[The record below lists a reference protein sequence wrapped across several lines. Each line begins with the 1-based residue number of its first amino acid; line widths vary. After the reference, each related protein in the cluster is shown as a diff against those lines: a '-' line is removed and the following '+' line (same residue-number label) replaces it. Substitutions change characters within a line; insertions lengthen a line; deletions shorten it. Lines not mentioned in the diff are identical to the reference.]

1 MTSPARV
8 RMLSFFLRGGTKSV
22 LLKAGFL
29 IALIAIAD
37 WRADK
42 DVTLGFLY
50 LFPMLMVGS
59 VLKRWQIGMVAAL
72 CTFLAEIFDSFEWR
86 PSAGIPRD
94 ILIFAA
100 FLGMGLFVY
109 EVVRSRQAALRHL
122 NQIESE
128 SEARRAAE
136 EQLKVLVDS
145 SPVAIFTADA
155 CGTVLQ
161 ANDAAHRLFALS
173 PGGLPGRAIRQYL
186 PSLMNVP
193 APEPNGPSFRTVM
206 QARGQRQDGESFLAD
221 IWFSTYRTSVG
232 SRLAA
237 MVMDT
242 SEDLR
247 NREEYSLHQLL
258 AASRILV
265 GAVSHEVR
273 NVCGAIAVVHENLA
287 RNSSLAHNKD
297 FEALGTLIE
306 TLEKIAAL
314 ELRQTP
320 YPATRVDLPALLEE
334 LRIVVEPALREE
346 GIEVSWDIQPGL
358 PAVWADRQSL
368 MQVFL
373 NLTKN
378 SQRAM
383 QDRPFPQ
390 LKIVA
395 RDEGQRVAVRVQDTG
410 GGVLHPEHLFRPFQ
424 PGAQSTGLGVYLSR
438 ALMRSFRGELRYE
451 PEPPSGRGQAGSTF
465 VVELST
471 VLAGQL
477 PGAANLPDAVKLP
490 EAVKLKEGHG
500 TGNPDSTGGRP
511 QSVPGQP
518 QPVVA
523 D

>member
-1 MTSPARV
+1 MTKVTRIG
-8 RMLSFFLRGGTKSV
+8 MLSFILRGGAKSV
-22 LLKAGFL
+22 LLKAGVL
-29 IALIAIAD
+29 IAAIAFAD

-59 VLKRWQIGMVAAL
+59 VLKRWQIGIAAAL
-72 CTFLAEIFDSFEWR
+72 CTLLTELFDSFDWR

-94 ILIFAA
+94 ILIFSA
-100 FLGMGLFVY
+100 FLGMGMFVY
-109 EVVRSRQAALRHL
+109 EVVRSRGAALTHL
-122 NQIESE
+122 KQIESE

-145 SPVAIFTADA
+145 SPAAIFTADSE
-155 CGTVLQ
+155 GRVLQ
-161 ANDAAHRLFALS
+161 ANDAAHRLFAVP
-173 PGGLPGRAIRQYL
+173 PGSLPGRSIRQYL
-186 PSLMNVP
+186 PSLENVP
-193 APEPNGPSFRTVM
+193 APEVNGPSFRTVM
-206 QARGQRQDGESFLAD
+206 QCRGQRQDGEAFLAD

-237 MVMDT
+237 MVVDT

-297 FEALGTLIE
+297 FEALGTLIL

-320 YPATRVDLPALLEE
+320 YPASRVDLPALLEE
-334 LRIVVEPALREE
+334 LRIVIEAALRDE
-346 GIEVSWDIQPGL
+346 GIEVSWDIEPGL
-358 PAVWADRQSL
+358 PSVWADRQSL

-383 QDRPFPQ
+383 LDRSSRQ

-395 RDEGQRVAVRVQDTG
+395 RAEGHRVAVRVQDTG
-410 GGVLHPEHLFRPFQ
+410 GGVLDPEHLFRPFQ

-438 ALMRSFRGELRYE
+438 ALLRTFRGDLRYE
-451 PEPPSGRGQAGSTF
+451 PGPHGAVF
-465 VVELST
+465 VVELSPAPT
-471 VLAGQL
+471 S
-477 PGAANLPDAVKLP
+477 NLK
-490 EAVKLKEGHG
+490 GSHG
-500 TGNPDSTGGRP
+500 PGNPDSVGGRSRP
-511 QSVPGQP
+511 VPGQP

>member
-1 MTSPARV
+1 
-8 RMLSFFLRGGTKSV
+8 MLSYFLRGGTKSV
-22 LLKAGFL
+22 LLKAGL
-29 IALIAIAD
+29 LIAIVALAD

-42 DVTLGFLY
+42 EVTLGFLY
-50 LFPMLMVGS
+50 LFPMLLVGS
-59 VLKRWQIGMVAAL
+59 VLSRWQIGMVAAL
-72 CTFLAEIFDSFEWR
+72 CTFLTEMFDSFEWR
-86 PSAGIPRD
+86 ASAGIPRD

-109 EVVRSRQAALRHL
+109 EVVRSRQAALLHL
-122 NQIESE
+122 TEIESE

-145 SPVAIFTADA
+145 SPVAIFTADSD
-155 CGTVLQ
+155 GRVLQ
-161 ANDAAHRLFALS
+161 ANTAADRLFAVS
-173 PGGLPGRAIRQYL
+173 PGSLPGRSIRQYL
-186 PSLMNVP
+186 PALVNVP
-193 APEPNGPSFRTVM
+193 APEPGRPSFRTVM
-206 QARGQRQDGESFLAD
+206 QCRGERQDGEAFLAD

-237 MVMDT
+237 IVADT

-297 FEALGTLIE
+297 FEALGTLIQ

-320 YPATRVDLPALLEE
+320 YPAARVDLPALLEE
-334 LRIVVEPALREE
+334 LRIVIETALREE
-346 GIEVSWDIQPGL
+346 GIAITWNIDPSL
-358 PAVWADRQSL
+358 PPVWADRQSL

-383 QDRPFPQ
+383 LDQPSRE
-390 LKIVA
+390 LRITA
-395 RDEGQRVAVRVQDTG
+395 RLEAQRVVVRVQDTG
-410 GGVLHPEHLFRPFQ
+410 AGVQHPEHLFRPFQ
-424 PGAQSTGLGVYLSR
+424 PGAQSTGLGIYLSR
-438 ALMRSFRGELRYE
+438 ALMRSFRGDLRYE
-451 PEPPSGRGQAGSTF
+451 PEPPRRGAPNGATF
-465 VVELST
+465 IVELSP
-471 VLAGQL
+471 VSAGNGKEPYG
-477 PGAANLPDAVKLP
+477 PGNS
-490 EAVKLKEGHG
+490 
-500 TGNPDSTGGRP
+500 DSVGRRSRP
-511 QSVPGQP
+511 VPGQP

>member
-1 MTSPARV
+1 MTDPARL
-8 RMLSFFLRGGTKSV
+8 RMLSFFLRGGTRAV
-22 LLKAGFL
+22 LLKAALL
-29 IALIAIAD
+29 IAVIALAD

-42 DVTLGFLY
+42 DVPLGFLY

-59 VLKRWQIGMVAAL
+59 VLRRWQIAIVAAL
-72 CTFLAEIFDSFEWR
+72 CTLLAELFDSFEWR

-94 ILIFAA
+94 ILVFSA

-122 NQIESE
+122 KQIEAE

-136 EQLKVLVDS
+136 EQLKVLVES

-155 CGTVLQ
+155 FGCVLQ
-161 ANDAAHRLFALS
+161 ANDAAHRLFGLAS
-173 PGGLPGRAIRQYL
+173 GTLPGRSIRQYL
-186 PSLMNVP
+186 PLLINVP
-193 APEPNGPSFRTVM
+193 LPETDGASFRTVM
-206 QARGQRQDGESFLAD
+206 QCRGQRQDGEAFLAD

-237 MVMDT
+237 MVVDT

-287 RNSSLAHNKD
+287 RNSSLADNKD

-320 YPATRVDLPALLEE
+320 YPAARVDLAAFLEE
-334 LRIVVEPALREE
+334 LRIVIEPALRDD
-346 GIEVSWDIQPGL
+346 GIDVVWDIEPDL
-358 PAVWADRQSL
+358 APVWADRQSL

-383 QDRPFPQ
+383 LDRPSRE
-390 LKIVA
+390 LKISA
-395 RDEGQRVAVRVQDTG
+395 RAEQHRMAIRVQDTG
-410 GGVLHPEHLFRPFQ
+410 SGVLDPEHLFRPFQ
-424 PGAQSTGLGVYLSR
+424 PGAQATGLGVYLSR
-438 ALMRSFRGELRYE
+438 ALLRSFRGDLRYE
-451 PEPPSGRGQAGSTF
+451 PDPRRSGATF
-465 VVELST
+465 IVELS
-471 VLAGQL
+471 
-477 PGAANLPDAVKLP
+477 AAPTAT
-490 EAVKLKEGHG
+490 LKESHVPAS
-500 TGNPDSTGGRP
+500 PDSVGGRP
-511 QSVPGQP
+511 HAVPRQP
-518 QPVVA
+518 QPAAA

>member
-1 MTSPARV
+1 
-8 RMLSFFLRGGTKSV
+8 MLSLFLRGGTKSV
-22 LLKAGFL
+22 LLKAALL
-29 IALIAIAD
+29 IVVIAFAD

-42 DVTLGFLY
+42 EVTLGFLY
-50 LFPMLMVGS
+50 LFPMLLVGS
-59 VLKRWQIGMVAAL
+59 VLARWQIGIVAAL
-72 CTFLAEIFDSFEWR
+72 CTFLAEVFDSFEWR
-86 PSAGIPRD
+86 PAAAIPRD
-94 ILIFAA
+94 ILIFFA
-100 FLGMGLFVY
+100 FFGMGLFVY

-122 NQIESE
+122 KQIESE

-145 SPVAIFTADA
+145 SPVAIFTADSD
-155 CGTVLQ
+155 GRVLQ
-161 ANDAAHRLFALS
+161 ANSAAHRLFDLPAGS
-173 PGGLPGRAIRQYL
+173 LPGKSIRDYL
-186 PSLMNVP
+186 PALVNVP
-193 APEPNGPSFRTVM
+193 APELNGPSFRTVM
-206 QARGQRQDGESFLAD
+206 QCRGRRQDGEAFLAD

-237 MVMDT
+237 MVVDT

-297 FEALGTLIE
+297 FEALGTLIQ

-320 YPATRVDLPALLEE
+320 YPAARVDLPALLEE
-334 LRIVVEPALREE
+334 LRIVIEPTLREE
-346 GIEVSWDIQPGL
+346 GIDVAWEIEPGL

-383 QDRPFPQ
+383 LDQPYRQ

-395 RDEGQRVAVRVQDTG
+395 RAEDHRVAVRVQDTG

-438 ALMRSFRGELRYE
+438 ALLRSFRGDLHYE
-451 PEPPSGRGQAGSTF
+451 PEPHRAGDQKGSTF
-465 VVELST
+465 VVELSP
-471 VLAGQL
+471 VLT
-477 PGAANLPDAVKLP
+477 ANL
-490 EAVKLKEGHG
+490 KESHAR
-500 TGNPDSTGGRP
+500 GNPDSAGGRSQP
-511 QSVPGQP
+511 VPGKP

>member
-1 MTSPARV
+1 MTKPARIP
-8 RMLSFFLRGGTKSV
+8 MLTFFLRGGTKSV
-22 LLKAGFL
+22 LLKAGLL
-29 IALIAIAD
+29 IAVIALAD
-37 WRADK
+37 WRADR

-59 VLKRWQIGMVAAL
+59 VLHRWQIATVAAL
-72 CTFLAEIFDSFEWR
+72 CTFLAEVFDSFDWR
-86 PSAGIPRD
+86 ASAGIPRD
-94 ILIFAA
+94 ILIFSA

-109 EVVRSRQAALRHL
+109 EVVRSRQAALTHL
-122 NQIESE
+122 IQIESE

-145 SPVAIFTADA
+145 SPVAIFTADSD
-155 CGTVLQ
+155 GRVLQ
-161 ANDAAHRLFALS
+161 ANGAAHRLFALPDGS
-173 PGGLPGRAIRQYL
+173 LPGKSIRDYL
-186 PSLMNVP
+186 PSLVNVP
-193 APEPNGPSFRTVM
+193 APELNGPSFRTVM
-206 QARGQRQDGESFLAD
+206 QCRGRRQDGEAFLAD

-237 MVMDT
+237 MVVDT

-287 RNSSLAHNKD
+287 RNSLLAHNKD
-297 FEALGTLIE
+297 FEALGTLIQ

-320 YPATRVDLPALLEE
+320 YAAARVDLPALLDE
-334 LRIVVEPALREE
+334 LRIVIGAALRDE
-346 GIEVSWDIQPGL
+346 GIEVSWDIEPGL

-383 QDRPFPQ
+383 LEQPSRQ

-395 RDEGQRVAVRVQDTG
+395 RAEDHRVAVRVQDTG

-438 ALMRSFRGELRYE
+438 ALMRSFRGDLRYE
-451 PEPPSGRGQAGSTF
+451 PEPRRGGAQAGSTF
-465 VVELST
+465 VVELS
-471 VLAGQL
+471 LA
-477 PGAANLPDAVKLP
+477 PTSN
-490 EAVKLKEGHG
+490 LKETYGP
-500 TGNPDSTGGRP
+500 GNPDSAGGRSQP
-511 QSVPGQP
+511 VPGQP

>member
-1 MTSPARV
+1 
-8 RMLSFFLRGGTKSV
+8 
-22 LLKAGFL
+22 LLKAGLL
-29 IALIAIAD
+29 IALIALAD

-42 DVTLGFLY
+42 EVTLGFLY
-50 LFPMLMVGS
+50 LFPMLLVGS

-72 CTFLAEIFDSFEWR
+72 CTFLAEVFDSFEWR

-94 ILIFAA
+94 ILIFSA

-109 EVVRSRQAALRHL
+109 EVVRSRQAALGHL
-122 NQIESE
+122 KQIESE

-145 SPVAIFTADA
+145 SPVAIFTAESD
-155 CGTVLQ
+155 GRVLQ
-161 ANDAAHRLFALS
+161 ANGAAHRLFALPEGS
-173 PGGLPGRAIRQYL
+173 LPGKSIRDYL

-193 APEPNGPSFRTVM
+193 ALQLNGPSFRTVM
-206 QARGQRQDGESFLAD
+206 QCRGRRHDGEAFLAD

-237 MVMDT
+237 MVVDT

-247 NREEYSLHQLL
+247 NREEYSLQQLL
-258 AASRILV
+258 SASRILV

-297 FEALGTLIE
+297 FEALGTLIQ

-320 YPATRVDLPALLEE
+320 YPSARVDVPALLDE
-334 LRIVVEPALREE
+334 LRIVIEPALREE
-346 GIEVSWDIQPGL
+346 GIDVSWYVQSGL

-383 QDRPFPQ
+383 LNRSSRE

-395 RDEGQRVAVRVQDTG
+395 RAEGQHVAVRVQDTG
-410 GGVLHPEHLFRPFQ
+410 GGVQHPEHLFRPFQ

-438 ALMRSFRGELRYE
+438 ALLRSFRGDLRYE
-451 PEPPSGRGQAGSTF
+451 PEPGGAMF
-465 VVELST
+465 VVELSP
-471 VLAGQL
+471 A
-477 PGAANLPDAVKLP
+477 PAANL
-490 EAVKLKEGHG
+490 KETYGS
-500 TGNPDSTGGRP
+500 GNPDSAGGRSQP
-511 QSVPGQP
+511 VPGQP
-518 QPVVA
+518 QPVIA

>member
-1 MTSPARV
+1 MTKPARIS
-8 RMLSFFLRGGTKSV
+8 MLSFFLRGGTKSV
-22 LLKAGFL
+22 LLKAGVL
-29 IALIAIAD
+29 IAVIAFAD

-59 VLKRWQIGMVAAL
+59 VLKRWQIGIAAAL
-72 CTFLAEIFDSFEWR
+72 CTLLAEIFDSFDWR

-94 ILIFAA
+94 ILIFSA

-109 EVVRSRQAALRHL
+109 EVVRSRHAALTHL
-122 NQIESE
+122 KQIESE

-145 SPVAIFTADA
+145 SPVAIFTADTD
-155 CGTVLQ
+155 GRVLQ
-161 ANDAAHRLFALS
+161 ANDAAHRLFAL
-173 PGGLPGRAIRQYL
+173 PGGSLPGRSIRDYL
-186 PSLMNVP
+186 PSLENVP
-193 APEPNGPSFRTVM
+193 APEPNGTSFRTVM
-206 QARGQRQDGESFLAD
+206 QCRGQRQDGEAFLAD

-232 SRLAA
+232 ARLAA
-237 MVMDT
+237 MVVDT

-247 NREEYSLHQLL
+247 NREEFSLHQLL

-297 FEALGTLIE
+297 FEALGTLIQ

-320 YPATRVDLPALLEE
+320 YPAARVDLPALLEE
-334 LRIVVEPALREE
+334 LRIVIEAALRDE
-346 GIEVSWDIQPGL
+346 GIDVSWDIEPGL

-378 SQRAM
+378 SRRAM
-383 QDRPFPQ
+383 LDQSSRRLQ
-390 LKIVA
+390 IVA
-395 RDEGQRVAVRVQDTG
+395 RAEGHRVAVRVRDTG
-410 GGVLHPEHLFRPFQ
+410 GGVLDPEHLFRPFQ

-438 ALMRSFRGELRYE
+438 ALLRSFHGDLRYE
-451 PEPPSGRGQAGSTF
+451 PERSGAVF
-465 VVELST
+465 VVELSPAPT
-471 VLAGQL
+471 G
-477 PGAANLPDAVKLP
+477 N
-490 EAVKLKEGHG
+490 LKESHG
-500 TGNPDSTGGRP
+500 PGNPDSVGGRSQP
-511 QSVPGQP
+511 VPGQP

>member
-1 MTSPARV
+1 MTKLTRIP
-8 RMLSFFLRGGTKSV
+8 MLSFFLRGGTRSV
-22 LLKAGFL
+22 LLKAG
-29 IALIAIAD
+29 ALIAVIAFAD

-59 VLKRWQIGMVAAL
+59 VLKRWQIGIVAAI
-72 CTFLAEIFDSFEWR
+72 CTLLAEIFDSFDWR

-94 ILIFAA
+94 ILIFSA

-109 EVVRSRQAALRHL
+109 EVVRSRQAALTHL
-122 NQIESE
+122 KQIEGE

-155 CGTVLQ
+155 YGTVLQ
-161 ANDAAHRLFALS
+161 SNDAAHRLFALP
-173 PGGLPGRAIRQYL
+173 PGSLPGRSIRQYL
-186 PSLMNVP
+186 PSLVNVP
-193 APEPNGPSFRTVM
+193 APELNGPSFRTVM
-206 QARGQRQDGESFLAD
+206 QCRGQRQDGEAFLAD

-237 MVMDT
+237 MVVDT

-247 NREEYSLHQLL
+247 NREEYSLQQLL

-273 NVCGAIAVVHENLA
+273 NVCGAIAVVHENLT

-297 FEALGTLIE
+297 FEALGTLIQ
-306 TLEKIAAL
+306 TLEKIAGL

-320 YPATRVDLPALLEE
+320 YPAARVDLPALLEE
-334 LRIVVEPALREE
+334 LRIVIEAALRDE
-346 GIEVSWDIQPGL
+346 GIDVSWDIQPGL
-358 PAVWADRQSL
+358 PPVWADRQSL

-383 QDRPFPQ
+383 LDQASRQ
-390 LKIVA
+390 LKIAA
-395 RDEGQRVAVRVQDTG
+395 RMEGSYVTVRVQDTG
-410 GGVLHPEHLFRPFQ
+410 GGVLHPDHLFRPFQ

-438 ALMRSFRGELRYE
+438 ALLRSFRGDLRYE
-451 PEPPSGRGQAGSTF
+451 PEAHGAVF
-465 VVELST
+465 VVELSP
-471 VLAGQL
+471 VPAG
-477 PGAANLPDAVKLP
+477 N
-490 EAVKLKEGHG
+490 LKEGNG
-500 TGNPDSTGGRP
+500 AGNPDSLGGRSRP
-511 QSVPGQP
+511 VPGQP

>member
-1 MTSPARV
+1 
-8 RMLSFFLRGGTKSV
+8 MLSFFLRGGTKSV
-22 LLKAGFL
+22 LLKAALL
-29 IALIAIAD
+29 IAAIAFAD

-59 VLKRWQIGMVAAL
+59 VLRRWQIGIVAAL
-72 CTFLAEIFDSFEWR
+72 CTLLAEMFDSFQWR

-109 EVVRSRQAALRHL
+109 ETVRSRQAALHHL
-122 NQIESE
+122 KEIESE

-136 EQLKVLVDS
+136 EQLKVLVES

-155 CGTVLQ
+155 HGYVLQ
-161 ANDAAHRLFALS
+161 ANGAAHRLFGLAPGAL
-173 PGGLPGRAIRQYL
+173 GGRPIRQYL
-186 PSLMNVP
+186 PSLVNVP
-193 APEPNGPSFRTVM
+193 SPETNGPAFRTVM
-206 QARGQRQDGESFLAD
+206 QCRGRREDGETFLAD

-237 MVMDT
+237 MVVDT

-265 GAVSHEVR
+265 SAVSHEVR

-287 RNSSLAHNKD
+287 RNSSLAHSKD

-314 ELRQTP
+314 ELRQAS
-320 YPATRVDLPALLEE
+320 YPAARADLAAFLEE
-334 LRIVVEPALREE
+334 LRIVIEPALRDDA
-346 GIEVSWDIQPGL
+346 IEVRWEIEPGI

-373 NLTKN
+373 NLIKN

-383 QDRPFPQ
+383 LDRPGR
-390 LKIVA
+390 LLIISA
-395 RDEGQRVAVRVQDTG
+395 RNDGLRIAVRVQDTG
-410 GGVLHPEHLFRPFQ
+410 GGVPNPERLFRPFQ
-424 PGAQSTGLGVYLSR
+424 PGAQATGLGVYLSR
-438 ALMRSFRGELRYE
+438 ALLRSFHGDLRYE
-451 PEPPSGRGQAGSTF
+451 PDPRRGGATF
-465 VVELST
+465 VVELS
-471 VLAGQL
+471 
-477 PGAANLPDAVKLP
+477 PAATAT
-490 EAVKLKEGHG
+490 LKESHVPGSA
-500 TGNPDSTGGRP
+500 DSAGGRP
-511 QSVPGQP
+511 HSVPRQP
-518 QPVVA
+518 QPAAA

>member
-1 MTSPARV
+1 MTDPARIP
-8 RMLSFFLRGGTKSV
+8 MLSFFLRGGTKSV
-22 LLKAGFL
+22 LIKAGVL
-29 IALIAIAD
+29 IALIAFAD

-59 VLKRWQIGMVAAL
+59 VLRRWQIALVAAV
-72 CTFLAEIFDSFEWR
+72 CTLLAEVFDSFDWR

-94 ILIFAA
+94 ILIFSA

-109 EVVRSRQAALRHL
+109 EVVRSRQAAFRHL
-122 NQIESE
+122 KQIESE
-128 SEARRAAE
+128 SEARRVAE

-155 CGTVLQ
+155 YGSVLQ
-161 ANDAAHRLFALS
+161 ANDAAHRLFGVA
-173 PGGLPGRAIRQYL
+173 PGVLPGRSIRQYL
-186 PSLMNVP
+186 PSLLNVP
-193 APEPNGPSFRTVM
+193 SLVGSAPSFRTVM
-206 QARGQRQDGESFLAD
+206 QARGQREDGEAFLAD
-221 IWFSTYRTSVG
+221 IWFSTYSTSVG
-232 SRLAA
+232 PRLAA
-237 MVMDT
+237 MVVDT

-247 NREEYSLHQLL
+247 NREEYNLHQLL

-287 RNSSLAHNKD
+287 RNSSLGQSKD

-320 YPATRVDLPALLEE
+320 YPAARVDLPAFLEE
-334 LRIVVEPALREE
+334 LRIVIEPAVREDE
-346 GIEVSWDIQPGL
+346 IELSWDIQPGL
-358 PAVWADRQSL
+358 PPVWADRQSL

-383 QDRPFPQ
+383 LERPARQ
-390 LKIVA
+390 LHIAA
-395 RDEGQRVAVRVQDTG
+395 RAEAGRVTVRVQDTG
-410 GGVLHPEHLFRPFQ
+410 GGVIHPERLFRPFQ
-424 PGAQSTGLGVYLSR
+424 PGAQATGLGVYLSR
-438 ALMRSFRGELRYE
+438 ALLRSFGADLRYD
-451 PEPPSGRGQAGSTF
+451 PEPRRAGSQPGSTF
-465 VVELST
+465 VVELSPAPT
-471 VLAGQL
+471 AT
-477 PGAANLPDAVKLP
+477 
-490 EAVKLKEGHG
+490 LKESHAAGS
-500 TGNPDSTGGRP
+500 TDSVGGRSQP
-511 QSVPGQP
+511 VPGQP

>member
-1 MTSPARV
+1 
-8 RMLSFFLRGGTKSV
+8 MLFFFLRGGTKSV
-22 LLKAGFL
+22 LLKAGLL
-29 IALIAIAD
+29 IAVIAFAD

-59 VLKRWQIGMVAAL
+59 VLERWQIAVVAAL
-72 CTFLAEIFDSFEWR
+72 CTFLAEFFDSFEWR

-122 NQIESE
+122 KQIEAE

-145 SPVAIFTADA
+145 SPVAIFTADTYGA
-155 CGTVLQ
+155 VLQ
-161 ANDAAHRLFALS
+161 ANDAAHRLFALP
-173 PGGLPGRAIRQYL
+173 PGSLPGKSIRQFL
-186 PSLMNVP
+186 PSLENVP

-206 QARGQRQDGESFLAD
+206 QCRGQRQDGDAFLAD

-237 MVMDT
+237 MVVDT

-247 NREEYSLHQLL
+247 NREEFSLHQLL

-287 RNSSLAHNKD
+287 RNSSLTHNKD
-297 FEALGTLIE
+297 FEALGTLIQ

-320 YPATRVDLPALLEE
+320 YPSARVDLRALLEE
-334 LRIVVEPALREE
+334 LRIIIEAAFREE
-346 GIEVSWDIQPGL
+346 GIDVSWDIEPGL

-383 QDRPFPQ
+383 LDQPARQ

-395 RDEGQRVAVRVQDTG
+395 RAEGHRVTVRVHDTG
-410 GGVLHPEHLFRPFQ
+410 GGVLDPEHLFRPFQ

-438 ALMRSFRGELRYE
+438 ALLRSFRGDLRYE
-451 PEPPSGRGQAGSTF
+451 PEPRRGSAPNGSVF
-465 VVELST
+465 VVELSPVPT
-471 VLAGQL
+471 G
-477 PGAANLPDAVKLP
+477 N
-490 EAVKLKEGHG
+490 LKESHAP
-500 TGNPDSTGGRP
+500 GNPDSAGGRSQP
-511 QSVPGQP
+511 VPGEP